1 MFGQVFDP
9 FVKQSAVTVMFRAVL
24 ERALSAERL
33 DRLFER
39 TARRQYYRELLFSTC
54 VDLMAMVVAGTR
66 KSVNDAYR
74 ALADEATVSVRA
86 VYDKLSKLEPGVSE
100 ALVRETAFR
109 LREVLTSRKATLGEP
124 LAGYRVRILDG
135 NHLAATQHRL
145 KPLRTCG
152 AGPLPGWALVVL
164 DQQSQLVEH
173 VVTCEDAH
181 ANERTMLPCVLEL
194 AEAQDCWIADRN
206 FCTYPF
212 LFGLAARDA
221 VFVIRQ
227 HGQVEGQLQA
237 ARKRIGR
244 TASGTVFEQPL
255 VVTLKTE
262 SLTLRRMT
270 VELDQPTRAGETEVH
285 ILTNLPPSIRATQIA
300 DLYLQRWQIETAFMH
315 LATALRSE
323 INTLGYPDAA
333 LFGFCLGLVLYN
345 VLVVLQAA
353 LRQAHPRELRQRRL
367 SFYYLGGEIASV
379 YRGLM
384 IAIPPTNWQF
394 LSQLSAA
401 EFTQA
406 MRHLAAQVRITAFL
420 ANPRPK
426 TKPPPKRRPRAAS
439 GSHVATHRLLKI
451 HK

>member
-24 ERALSAERL
+24 ERALSAQRL

-39 TARRQYYRELLFSTC
+39 TAQRQYHRELLFSTC

-74 ALADEATVSVRA
+74 ALADDVTVSVRA
-86 VYDKLSKLEPGVSE
+86 VYDKLSKLEPVISE

-109 LREVLTSRKATLGEP
+109 LREVLRSGKAACQEP

-145 KPLRTCG
+145 KPLRRNG
-152 AGPLPGWALVVL
+152 SAPLPGLALAVL
-164 DQQSQLVEH
+164 DGQSQLVEH

-181 ANERTMLPCVLEL
+181 ANERTLLPRVLEL
-194 AEAQDCWIADRN
+194 AETEDCWIADRN

-212 LFGLAARDA
+212 LFGLNTRGAF
-221 VFVIRQ
+221 FVIRQ

-237 ARKRIGR
+237 VRQRIGR
-244 TASGTVFEQPL
+244 TASGVVFEQPL
-255 VVTLKTE
+255 VVRLGKA
-262 SLTLRRMT
+262 SLTLRRIT
-270 VELDQPTRAGETEVH
+270 IELDEPTRDGETVVH
-285 ILTNLPPSIRATQIA
+285 ILAHLPASIGATQIA
-300 DLYLQRWQIETAFMH
+300 ELYLQRWQIETAFMH

-345 VLVVLQAA
+345 VLAVMQAM
-353 LRQAHPRELRQRRL
+353 LRQAYAKELKQRRL
-367 SFYYLGGEIASV
+367 SFYYLGGEISSV

-384 IAIPPTNWQF
+384 IAVPPAKWRF
-394 LSQLSAA
+394 LARLSAA
-401 EFTQA
+401 EFAQA
-406 MRHLAAQVRITAFL
+406 LRFLAAHVRIATFL
-420 ANPRPK
+420 ANPPRK
-426 TKPPPKRRPRAAS
+426 TKPPPKRRHRAAR
-439 GSHVATHRLLKI
+439 GSHVATFRLLI
-451 HK
+451 THK